1 MPSLH
6 THHWHIEVIC
16 CIRNSAKQNMGYVR
30 LRIKE
35 LAEQRSWTLKEV
47 ADYAGVN
54 YNTVRRYVQRDML
67 NTVDLSAVFKIA
79 RAFDVSIEDL
89 VEILEE

>member
-1 MPSLH
+1 MLG
-6 THHWHIEVIC
+6 IIRR
-16 CIRNSAKQNMGYVR
+16 IRNIVNQEMGYVR

-35 LAEQRSWTLKEV
+35 LAEERGWTLRDV
-47 ADYAGVN
+47 ADRAGVN
-54 YNTVRRYVQRDML
+54 YNTVRSYVQRGEL

-79 RAFDVSIEDL
+79 RAFDVAIEDL

>member
-6 THHWHIEVIC
+6 THHWHVEIIC
-16 CIRNSAKQNMGYVR
+16 CIRNGVKQNMGYVR

-54 YNTVRRYVQRDML
+54 YNTIRSYVQRDML

>member
-1 MPSLH
+1 
-6 THHWHIEVIC
+6 
-16 CIRNSAKQNMGYVR
+16 MGYVR